1 MVLGFFKKELCKVP
15 LERKIICCV
24 KGKNCNDVK
33 RLAGE
38 KLRETIFS
46 FSNHK
51 FYNLVCLGQLA
62 SKPQIPRL
70 NWEAT
75 HCTWLWRPLAA
86 TLCLV
91 RHLGCQMSNN
101 FQSVYYTTSLFP
113 NSNQGNGMKKG
124 TNLESSSREMHY
136 GNLVFSPIELHRRH
150 DSTFWLQKYT
160 NDVMIFFDDAN
171 AKARKGKCKCKEG
184 VKAHLDGK

>member
-1 MVLGFFKKELCKVP
+1 MSRSIG
-15 LERKIICCV
+15 
-24 KGKNCNDVK
+24 
-33 RLAGE
+33 
-38 KLRETIFS
+38 
-46 FSNHK
+46 
-51 FYNLVCLGQLA
+51 
-62 SKPQIPRL
+62 KPQIPRL

-136 GNLVFSPIELHRRH
+136 GNLVFSPIELHRHATILPFDYKNIQMMLWSFLTTQMQKQGKENVNAKRESSLI
-150 DSTFWLQKYT
+150 STGNNEL
-160 NDVMIFFDDAN
+160 FDDIWLLATV
-171 AKARKGKCKCKEG
+171 AAAQR
-184 VKAHLDGK
+184 VA